1 VDRFAIFVDVGY
13 LVASVAELLT
23 ASPER
28 SGVTCEYASLVSDLV
43 QEAGRDCGLPVL
55 RTYWYDASLTGL
67 PEHDQQTVADL
78 PGVRLRLG
86 RLVRGGQKG
95 VDSRIVRDLIV
106 LAHDRAMASAYVL
119 AGDEDIR
126 EGMEEAQDHG
136 VRVVLWG
143 VPGINQSRVLC
154 QQADEHR
161 ILPDEFWLRHFRL
174 VERPCEPSRAGG
186 RWLPVPTTR
195 ACGPRSRRPPATATA
210 RWWPPGWPRSMP
222 SSERPGRQ
230 GRSSPGC
237 CWWRPR
243 RSRWNGSP
251 ASPAGRCRG
260 SWTGV
265 CSASPRS
272 VWASS
277 GSVPSSR
284 PRSAA
289 ASGRS
294 SGGRPAAPERP
305 RPVRRPAGGGA
316 VPTDA
321 PFDARRGRPPAGRR
335 GRCRARSA
343 ASSRPI
349 PGGQPTK
356 PGLDEIVTPA

>member
-174 VERPCEPSRAGG
+174 VERPCEPSPDG
-186 RWLPVPTTR
+186 RTGDAP
-195 ACGPRSRRPPATATA
+195 GRRPVVARPHDPSMRAAFQEAARDRDGEMVAAWLAEVDAFERAAREAGAEFARVLLVEATPVEVERLA
-210 RWWPPGWPRSMP
+210 RLTGWQVPRELDGRLLRFAEERLGFLW
-222 SSERPGRQ
+222 ERPELKATV
-230 GRSSPGC
+230 RSGF
-237 CWWRPR
+237 WEEFR
-243 RSRWNGSP
+243 RS
-251 ASPAGRCRG
+251 
-260 SWTGV
+260 
-265 CSASPRS
+265 
-272 VWASS
+272 
-277 GSVPSSR
+277 
-284 PRSAA
+284 
-289 ASGRS
+289 
-294 SGGRPAAPERP
+294 
-305 RPVRRPAGGGA
+305 
-316 VPTDA
+316 
-321 PFDARRGRPPAGRR
+321 
-335 GRCRARSA
+335 ARSA
-343 ASSRPI
+343 
-349 PGGQPTK
+349 
-356 PGLDEIVTPA
+356 

>member
-1 VDRFAIFVDVGY
+1 MDRFAIFVDVGY

-28 SGVTCEYASLVSDLV
+28 SGVVCEYASLVSDLV
-43 QEAGRDCGLPVL
+43 QEARQDCGLPVL

-67 PEHDQQTVADL
+67 PEHDQQTVANL

-174 VERPCEPSRAGG
+174 VDRPGEPSPDGRVGETPGRRSMVARPHDPGMRAAFQAATRSRDGEVVATWLAEVDAFERAAREAGAEFARVLLAEATPVEVERLARLTGWQVPRDLDGRLLRFAEERLGFLWERPELKAT
-186 RWLPVPTTR
+186 V
-195 ACGPRSRRPPATATA
+195 RSGFWEEFRKTA
-210 RWWPPGWPRSMP
+210 R
-222 SSERPGRQ
+222 
-230 GRSSPGC
+230 
-237 CWWRPR
+237 
-243 RSRWNGSP
+243 GS
-251 ASPAGRCRG
+251 
-260 SWTGV
+260 
-265 CSASPRS
+265 
-272 VWASS
+272 
-277 GSVPSSR
+277 
-284 PRSAA
+284 
-289 ASGRS
+289 
-294 SGGRPAAPERP
+294 
-305 RPVRRPAGGGA
+305 
-316 VPTDA
+316 
-321 PFDARRGRPPAGRR
+321 
-335 GRCRARSA
+335 
-343 ASSRPI
+343 
-349 PGGQPTK
+349 
-356 PGLDEIVTPA
+356 

>member
-1 VDRFAIFVDVGY
+1 MDRFAIFVDVGY

-28 SGVTCEYASLVSDLV
+28 SGVVCEYASLVSDLV
-43 QEAGRDCGLPVL
+43 QEARQDCGLPVL

-67 PEHDQQTVADL
+67 PEHDQQTVANL

-174 VERPCEPSRAGG
+174 VDRPGETPGRRSMVARPHDPGMRAAFQAATRSRDGEVVATWLAEVDAFERAAREAGAEFARVLLAEATPVEVERLARLTGWQVPRDLDGRLLRFAEERLGFLWERPELKAT
-186 RWLPVPTTR
+186 V
-195 ACGPRSRRPPATATA
+195 RSGFWEEFRKTA
-210 RWWPPGWPRSMP
+210 R
-222 SSERPGRQ
+222 
-230 GRSSPGC
+230 
-237 CWWRPR
+237 
-243 RSRWNGSP
+243 GS
-251 ASPAGRCRG
+251 
-260 SWTGV
+260 
-265 CSASPRS
+265 
-272 VWASS
+272 
-277 GSVPSSR
+277 
-284 PRSAA
+284 
-289 ASGRS
+289 
-294 SGGRPAAPERP
+294 
-305 RPVRRPAGGGA
+305 
-316 VPTDA
+316 
-321 PFDARRGRPPAGRR
+321 
-335 GRCRARSA
+335 
-343 ASSRPI
+343 
-349 PGGQPTK
+349 
-356 PGLDEIVTPA
+356 

>member
-1 VDRFAIFVDVGY
+1 MDRFAIFVDVGY

-28 SGVTCEYASLVSDLV
+28 SRVACEYASLVGDLV
-43 QEAGRDCGLPVL
+43 QEAGRDCGLPAL

-161 ILPDEFWLRHFRL
+161 ILPEEFWLRHFRL
-174 VERPCEPSRAGG
+174 VERPGDLSPDG
-186 RWLPVPTTR
+186 RVGE
-195 ACGPRSRRPPATATA
+195 A
-210 RWWPPGWPRSMP
+210 
-222 SSERPGRQ
+222 
-230 GRSSPGC
+230 
-237 CWWRPR
+237 
-243 RSRWNGSP
+243 
-251 ASPAGRCRG
+251 
-260 SWTGV
+260 
-265 CSASPRS
+265 
-272 VWASS
+272 
-277 GSVPSSR
+277 
-284 PRSAA
+284 
-289 ASGRS
+289 
-294 SGGRPAAPERP
+294 
-305 RPVRRPAGGGA
+305 
-316 VPTDA
+316 
-321 PFDARRGRPPAGRR
+321 AGRR
-335 GRCRARSA
+335 PVVARPHDPAMRAAFQEAGRDCGLPALRTYWYD
-343 ASSRPI
+343 ASLTGLPEHDQQTVADL
-349 PGGQPTK
+349 PGVRLRLGR
-356 PGLDEIVTPA
+356 L